1 MAHPQYSALLAA
13 YLDCQKVGAPPEVLE
28 RLTATAA
35 KLDARPPGRHDARD
49 PELDQFMEAYCNMLA
64 KYREELTRPIDE
76 AMEFLKRVES
86 QLDTI
91 AGGAHGGSG
100 GGAGSARL
108 LLADGK
114 SECVGSSEDDMD
126 PTRQLELQEEE
137 ERESLAARSFG
148 NLGGGGAGGSGKA
161 AASSFLQLPL
171 STAAAA
177 TAYYGTPL
185 ALHQAAAAA
194 GPSQY
199 HGHGHPHHGGGHHHS
214 KHGGAGGGE
223 ISAAEAE
230 SIKAKIMAHPQYS
243 ALLAAYLDCQKVG
256 APPEVLER
264 LTATAAKLDARPPG
278 RHDARDPEL
287 DQFMEAYCNMLA
299 KYREE
304 LTRPIDEAM
313 EFLKR
318 VESQLDT
325 IAGGAHGGSGG
336 GAGSARLL
344 LADGKSECVG
354 SSEDDMDPSGRENEP
369 PEIDPRAEDK
379 ELKFQLLKKYSGY
392 LSSLRQEFSKK
403 KKKGKLPKEARQ
415 KLLHWWELHYKW
427 PYPSETE
434 KIALAESTGL
444 DQKQINNWFINQ
456 RKRHWKPSEDMPFV
470 MMEGFHPQNAAAL
483 YMDGPFMAD
492 GMYRLGS

>member
-1 MAHPQYSALLAA
+1 M
-13 YLDCQKVGAPPEVLE
+13 
-28 RLTATAA
+28 
-35 KLDARPPGRHDARD
+35 
-49 PELDQFMEAYCNMLA
+49 DQ
-64 KYREELTRPIDE
+64 
-76 AMEFLKRVES
+76 
-86 QLDTI
+86 
-91 AGGAHGGSG
+91 
-100 GGAGSARL
+100 
-108 LLADGK
+108 
-114 SECVGSSEDDMD
+114 
-126 PTRQLELQEEE
+126 
-137 ERESLAARSFG
+137 SFG
-148 NLGGGGAGGSGKA
+148 NLGGGGGAGGSGKA

-325 IAGGAHGGSGG
+325 IAGGAHGG

-344 LADGKSECVG
+344 LAGKSTNHPSP
-354 SSEDDMDPSGRENEP
+354 SSCSRL
-369 PEIDPRAEDK
+369 R
-379 ELKFQLLKKYSGY
+379 FYFY
-392 LSSLRQEFSKK
+392 LHTCSFCFFSS
-403 KKKGKLPKEARQ
+403 
-415 KLLHWWELHYKW
+415 
-427 PYPSETE
+427 
-434 KIALAESTGL
+434 
-444 DQKQINNWFINQ
+444 
-456 RKRHWKPSEDMPFV
+456 
-470 MMEGFHPQNAAAL
+470 AAAAADDDDDL
-483 YMDGPFMAD
+483 VVGGDGD
-492 GMYRLGS
+492 GGGGGGLPHFRK

>member
-1 MAHPQYSALLAA
+1 M
-13 YLDCQKVGAPPEVLE
+13 
-28 RLTATAA
+28 
-35 KLDARPPGRHDARD
+35 
-49 PELDQFMEAYCNMLA
+49 DQ
-64 KYREELTRPIDE
+64 
-76 AMEFLKRVES
+76 
-86 QLDTI
+86 
-91 AGGAHGGSG
+91 
-100 GGAGSARL
+100 
-108 LLADGK
+108 
-114 SECVGSSEDDMD
+114 
-126 PTRQLELQEEE
+126 
-137 ERESLAARSFG
+137 SFG